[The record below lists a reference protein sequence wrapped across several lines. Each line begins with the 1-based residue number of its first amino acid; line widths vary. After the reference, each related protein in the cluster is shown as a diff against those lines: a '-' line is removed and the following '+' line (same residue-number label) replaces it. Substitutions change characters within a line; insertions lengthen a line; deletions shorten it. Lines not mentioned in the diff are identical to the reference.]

1 VTRPAVPRITPNT
14 LLAGKRFLLF
24 SHLTVTHLIPSMI
37 QDLRLQVR
45 DLSVPIAQ
53 NLGISK
59 IPDFADVIVL
69 SSLFFSVVHNNLSPA
84 VSGALFPVSYGKA
97 GKRVRNNW

>member
-1 VTRPAVPRITPNT
+1 
-14 LLAGKRFLLF
+14 
-24 SHLTVTHLIPSMI
+24 MI

-45 DLSVPIAQ
+45 DLAVPIAQ
-53 NLGISK
+53 KLGISK